1 MVLSED
7 KVQSVFV
14 LSEDKVQSTQRV
26 EGDTLCPAGKPGDGE
41 MCSETSH
48 FLFTLGCTYTFTQL
62 VIYSLTLSM
71 NID

>member
-14 LSEDKVQSTQRV
+14 LSEDKVQSTQHV
-26 EGDTLCPAGKPGDGE
+26 EGDVLC
-41 MCSETSH
+41 
-48 FLFTLGCTYTFTQL
+48 LGCTYTFTHL
-62 VIYSLTLSM
+62 VIYSSTLSM